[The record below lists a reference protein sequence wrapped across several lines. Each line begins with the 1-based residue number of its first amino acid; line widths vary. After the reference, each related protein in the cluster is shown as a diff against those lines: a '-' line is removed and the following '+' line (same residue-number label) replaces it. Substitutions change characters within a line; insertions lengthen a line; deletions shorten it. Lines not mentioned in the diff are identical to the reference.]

1 MNQKETSNLADQE
14 LTGQPKNK
22 KSTAVVNALIIGF
35 MIGVVVYSGLNNTVG
50 LFTLIPLFIAYKVFN
65 SSKNSKP

>member
-1 MNQKETSNLADQE
+1 MNQKETLNLSDRD
-14 LTGQPKNK
+14 QPKHK
-22 KSTAVVNALIIGF
+22 KNTTIVNALIIGF